1 MNKPILTT
9 LAIPDYQ
16 FLTELADDRVR
27 TEVMRELCRRDLYF
41 LCRHVLGY
49 KDLEPETDIHY
60 TFCHLLDRAD
70 RAQTLLQLGAF
81 APDTQ
86 ILRLLALLFRG
97 SFKTSICEG
106 KVIQWLL
113 RDPLAQIGVGSDT
126 ADRAGERT
134 RDIRDILENNVM
146 LKSLFPDLFYD
157 KPMNQADLW
166 RYDEFNIKRP
176 SRDQRPGGFA
186 RSSVNAFGLD
196 PLPTGSHFTH
206 VWLDDVENEAN
217 QNTPETIDKLN
228 RNMRLFFPLLQ
239 PEAPVVM
246 TGTIYSKEGPN
257 TTFQRTWYTY
267 LRPIYTANHPP
278 HTVHTPTFPSK
289 FPLATIQRL
298 KDDINDEWTWH
309 GQYLLHS
316 MHRTDKYLFPF
327 QRVQLQTVRI
337 HHAGDDQFLLYEDG
351 PVPLSETAVYI
362 TVDPSGGA
370 SAFTATKLSDKVG
383 WWVVAVDKAG
393 RWAVLEI
400 GNEFLGDVEFLD
412 RLFTLYDTW
421 QPEVIAIEK
430 DRHLDGMVRLSFDR
444 HHRSLPIAY
453 WHSHGIA
460 KEQRIRSLLP
470 LLPSIYFNEEFAATY
485 QLRLRAWHTQQL
497 HDDDDHDAGAAMIEI
512 ARAPTAAQIAQ
523 KAQRARDL
531 RDDNRYKSLALP
543 ERRAWKKA
551 RDLEKRARNPQAENW
566 HDELADFY
574 C

>member
-1 MNKPILTT
+1 MKTPKFANPP
-9 LAIPDYQ
+9 IPDYS
-16 FLTELADDRVR
+16 FLTELSDDQVR
-27 TEVMRELCRRDLYF
+27 LEVLRELCRRDLFF

-49 KDLEPETDIHY
+49 QDMETLTDIHY
-60 TFCHLLDRAD
+60 TFCHLLDRAE
-70 RAQTLLQLGAF
+70 RAHTLERLSL
-81 APDTQ
+81 APPETQ

-97 SFKTSICEG
+97 AFKTSICEA

-113 RDPLAQIGVGSDT
+113 RDPMAQIGVGSDT

-134 RDIRDILENNVM
+134 RDIRDILENNVL

-157 KPMNQADLW
+157 KPLHQSDLW

-257 TTFQRTWYTY
+257 TTFQRSWHTY
-267 LRPIYTANHPP
+267 IRPIYTASKETPP
-278 HTVHTPTFPSK
+278 VLTPTFPSK
-289 FPLATIQRL
+289 FSVPTILRL

-316 MHRTDKYLFPF
+316 MRRTDKYLFPF
-327 QRVQLQTVRI
+327 QRVQLQTVRL
-337 HHAGDDQFLLYEDG
+337 HPAGDDLWLLYVDG
-351 PVPLSETAVYI
+351 PVPLSECAVYI

-370 SAFTATKLSDKVG
+370 STFTATKLSDKVG
-383 WWVVAVDKAG
+383 WWVVAVDKAA
-393 RWAVLEI
+393 RWAVLDI
-400 GNEFLGDVEFLD
+400 GNELLGDVEFLD
-412 RLFTLYDTW
+412 RLFSLYDTW
-421 QPEVIAIEK
+421 HPEVIAIEK
-430 DRHLDGMVRLSFDR
+430 DRHLDGMVRLAFDR

-453 WHSHGIA
+453 WHSQGVA

-470 LLPSIYFNEEFAATY
+470 LLPSIYFNEDFAAAY
-485 QLRLRAWHTQQL
+485 QQRLQGWHTQQL

-523 KAQRARDL
+523 KAARARDL
-531 RDDNRYKSLALP
+531 RDETRYKTLALP

-551 RDLEKRARNPQAENW
+551 REIDKRARDPQAETW
-566 HDELADFY
+566 HEELADFY